1 MGANTMFSTKAG
13 ASKLLIGVVIGLISL
28 KAVVAW
34 LTGSISIV
42 AQATD
47 SLLDLIAGIVTF
59 LAIRMAARPA
69 DREHPYGH
77 GKWEDIAGAAQGI
90 LIMTAG
96 GVIIYASIRRILVG
110 AVIELTEVGIVVM
123 AVSIVASIFLSRHL
137 LKVARATGS
146 VALEANAHNIAADVY
161 SALAVLSGLLAVRL
175 TSLSYI
181 DSIVAI
187 GVAGYIIQLGYKTIS
202 KPLSGLVDARLS
214 SEQETVIKDCLEGY
228 AGRVAG
234 FHALRTRRSGS
245 YHYVDLHLVFDRK
258 ISLEQAHEICDQIET
273 DIKNR
278 LPGGS
283 IIIHSEP
290 CDERC
295 DRCSAICSSRKG
307 SDGCLPK

>member
-1 MGANTMFSTKAG
+1 MFSTKAG
-13 ASKLLIGVVIGLISL
+13 ASRLLIGVVVALIAV
-28 KAVVAW
+28 KVVVAW
-34 LTGSISIV
+34 LTGSLSVV
-42 AQATD
+42 AQAAD

-59 LAIRMAARPA
+59 LAIRMAVVPA

-90 LIMTAG
+90 LIMIAG
-96 GVIIYASIRRILVG
+96 GIIIYASIRRILVG

-123 AVSIVASIFLSRHL
+123 AVSILASILLSRHL

-146 VALEANAHNIAADVY
+146 VALEANARNIAADVY
-161 SALAVLSGLLAVRL
+161 SALAVLVGLVAVRL
-175 TSLSYI
+175 TNLSYI

-214 SEQETVIKDCLEGY
+214 PEQETVIKDCLEGY
-228 AGRVAG
+228 AGWVAG
-234 FHALRTRRSGS
+234 FHKLRTRRSGS
-245 YHYVDLHLVFDRK
+245 HHYVDLHLVFARE
-258 ISLEQAHEICDQIET
+258 ISLERAHEICSQIET

-278 LPGGS
+278 LPGSS
-283 IIIHSEP
+283 IVIHAEP

-295 DRCSAICSSRKG
+295 EQCSAICASRKG
-307 SDGCLPK
+307 SDSGSPS

>member
-1 MGANTMFSTKAG
+1 MFSTKTG
-13 ASKLLIGVVIGLISL
+13 ASRLLIGVIVALIAV
-28 KAVVAW
+28 KVVVAW
-34 LTGSISIV
+34 LSGSLSVV
-42 AQATD
+42 AQAAD

-59 LAIRMAARPA
+59 LAIRMAAMPA

-90 LIMTAG
+90 LIMVAG

-110 AVIELTEVGIVVM
+110 AVIELTELGIMVM
-123 AVSIVASIFLSRHL
+123 VVSILVSILLSRHL

-161 SALAVLSGLLAVRL
+161 SALAVLVGLVVVRL
-175 TSLSYI
+175 TNLSYI

-187 GVAGYIIQLGYKTIS
+187 GVAGYIIQLGYKTIH

-214 SEQETVIKDCLEGY
+214 PEQEKVIEDCLEGY

-234 FHALRTRRSGS
+234 FHKLRTRRSGS
-245 YHYVDLHLVFDRK
+245 HHYVDLHLVFERK
-258 ISLEQAHEICDQIET
+258 ISLERAHQICDQIEA
-273 DIKNR
+273 DIKDR
-278 LPGGS
+278 LPGS
-283 IIIHSEP
+283 SVIIHAEP

-295 DRCSAICSSRKG
+295 EQCSIICASRKD
-307 SDGCLPK
+307 SPKG